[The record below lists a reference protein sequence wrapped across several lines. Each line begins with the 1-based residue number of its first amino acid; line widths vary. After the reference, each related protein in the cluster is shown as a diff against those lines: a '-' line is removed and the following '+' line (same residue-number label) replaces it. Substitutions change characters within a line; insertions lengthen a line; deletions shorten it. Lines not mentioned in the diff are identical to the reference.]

1 MRNYLYLILFLLFGA
16 GSIAAQEPVATI
28 NGHTL
33 HLGDSLTIGLPYEP
47 GERYQTIRYSS
58 WEDKEIPAFTKGKLK
73 WSIPTPKRNIF
84 GNLIPQDTVYFLHH
98 PKYPKDSLVVELSRA
113 IQKGEIVTA
122 PIEHTPLYPEA
133 VELLQEDYIP
143 ALIKAGCLTYTDQ
156 AIKVYAESMGSTEQ
170 IADATSNP
178 FEYQRQRATLLEK
191 LKAAVEKFDL
201 NRVYYVRHK
210 LHTKGYDFTRS
221 GYPWDD
227 RLGYALPFLSTKG
240 DLPITPFL
248 TYKKS
253 VPFISVPADR
263 AESFEKRKNTLG
275 LDLQTF
281 YIRAYIRIAPGQK
294 YEEDGSR
301 LYKMEV
307 DYLGLD
313 AYEFPHC
320 AYYHLGSGK
329 AE

>member
-1 MRNYLYLILFLLFGA
+1 MRNHLYFILFLLLGT
-16 GSIAAQEPVATI
+16 GSIAAQESVTTI
-28 NGHTL
+28 TFHV
-33 HLGDSLTIGLPYEP
+33 GDSLTIGLPYEP
-47 GERYQTIRYSS
+47 GEGYQTMAWSKG
-58 WEDKEIPAFTKGKLK
+58 DMKIPAFAKGKLQK
-73 WSIPTPKRNIF
+73 RIIPAKKDFF
-84 GNLIPQDTVYFLHH
+84 GDPIGQPQIIYFLSL
-98 PKYPKDSLVVELSRA
+98 PQFPKDSLIVYPEHA
-113 IQKGEIVTA
+113 IQKGEIITA
-122 PIEHTPLYPEA
+122 PIEHKTLYPEA

-210 LHTKGYDFTRS
+210 LHTKGYDFTRL

-248 TYKKS
+248 IYKKK

-281 YIRAYIRIAPGQK
+281 YIRAYIRIVPGQK

-313 AYEFPHC
+313 AYEYPHC
-320 AYYHLGSGK
+320 AYYHIGSGK

>member
-1 MRNYLYLILFLLFGA
+1 MRNYLYIILFLLLGTS
-16 GSIAAQEPVATI
+16 SIAAQESVTTI
-28 NGHTL
+28 NGHTF
-33 HLGDSLTIGLPYEP
+33 HVGDSLTIGLPYEP
-47 GERYQTIRYSS
+47 GERYQTMG
-58 WEDKEIPAFTKGKLK
+58 WTKGDMKIPAFAKGKLQK
-73 WSIPTPKRNIF
+73 HIIPMKKDMF
-84 GNLIPQDTVYFLHH
+84 GDIIVEPDTLYFLSL
-98 PKYPKDSLVVELSRA
+98 PQFPKDSLIVYLHEAV
-113 IQKGEIVTA
+113 QKGEILTA
-122 PIEHTPLYPEA
+122 PTEHTPLYPEA
-133 VELLQEDYIP
+133 VELRPQDYVP
-143 ALIKAGCLTYTDQ
+143 ALIKAGYTTYTDA
-156 AIKVYAESMGSTEQ
+156 AIKAYVQSLGDSELLNSIKSSA
-170 IADATSNP
+170 
-178 FEYQRQRATLLEK
+178 FEYQRRRAALVEK
-191 LKAAVEKFDL
+191 LKEAVEKFDL

-248 TYKKS
+248 TYKKK

-263 AESFEKRKNTLG
+263 AESFEKHKNTLG

-281 YIRAYIRIAPGQK
+281 YIRAYIRIVPGQK

>member
-1 MRNYLYLILFLLFGA
+1 M
-16 GSIAAQEPVATI
+16 
-28 NGHTL
+28 
-33 HLGDSLTIGLPYEP
+33 
-47 GERYQTIRYSS
+47 
-58 WEDKEIPAFTKGKLK
+58 KIPAFAKGKLK
-73 WSIPTPKRNIF
+73 KRIIPAEKDFF
-84 GNLIPQDTVYFLHH
+84 GDPISQPQIIYFLSL
-98 PKYPKDSLVVELSRA
+98 PQFPKDSLIVYPEHA
-113 IQKGEIVTA
+113 IQKGEIITA
-122 PIEHTPLYPEA
+122 PIEHKTLYTEA

-143 ALIKAGCLTYTDQ
+143 ALIKAGCLTYTDD
-156 AIKVYAESMGSTEQ
+156 AIKAYAESTGSPEQ
-170 IADATSNP
+170 LADATSNP

-210 LHTKGYDFTRS
+210 LHTKGYDFARA
-221 GYPWDD
+221 GYPWDE
-227 RLGYALPFLSTKG
+227 RLGYALPFLATKG
-240 DLPITPFL
+240 DLPIHPFL
-248 TYKKS
+248 TYKKK

-320 AYYHLGSGK
+320 AYYYIGSGK